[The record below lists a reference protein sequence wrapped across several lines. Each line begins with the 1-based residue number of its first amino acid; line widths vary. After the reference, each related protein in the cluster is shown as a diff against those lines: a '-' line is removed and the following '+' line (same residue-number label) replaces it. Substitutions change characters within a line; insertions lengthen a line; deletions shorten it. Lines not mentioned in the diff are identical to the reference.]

1 MKSSRE
7 RFCVDPKNV
16 KLPLKVRLKIFFE
29 VFHSKE
35 ENYFATIAIIL
46 LIAASLGMA
55 LCVPSIMAGPFSQ
68 FIFTIILMFAF
79 GAAFIGIGIGI
90 GAFIQEEFEPWYSE
104 IMSKYEEK
112 VLPLKKQAIEE
123 VDDILLR

>member
-1 MKSSRE
+1 M
-7 RFCVDPKNV
+7 DPKNV

-35 ENYFATIAIIL
+35 ENYYATFAIIFL
-46 LIAASLGMA
+46 VAISLGMA

-68 FIFTIILMFAF
+68 FMFTIILMFAF
-79 GAAFIGIGIGI
+79 GAAFIGIGVAIGT
-90 GAFIQEEFEPWYSE
+90 FLQEEFNPWWSE
-104 IMSKYEEK
+104 LMSKYEEK
-112 VLPLKKQAIEE
+112 ALPLKKQAIEE